1 MKKQFT
7 KQFFRNNKFNFTL
20 ATISVILLGVINLL
34 ISWLLQ
40 QIIDAMSG
48 TPGAYDFGTL
58 TSFAIILILGVVVI
72 CVIDYFSKP
81 LFYNR
86 AMQQFK
92 DYAFEELTKKSI
104 SSFKDESTATYISAL
119 TNDTNTI
126 ETKYLEKI
134 FSLIQNIIFFL
145 GALFMMVMYSP
156 LLTLIAI
163 GLSTL
168 PMIASILT
176 GNTLANVE
184 NEVSKRNESFTAT
197 LKDCLNG
204 FSVVK
209 SFKAEKA
216 IFDLFKTFNH
226 DAEEIKCKR
235 RKVAMI
241 ISSLG
246 AVTGIIAQLG
256 VFIAGAYLS
265 ITRSNITPGVVMAFV
280 NLMMLVIQPIAE
292 IPTILADRKA
302 SLALIDKLSEAIT
315 SNVRDEGE
323 DISNQLQS
331 GIHIKNLSFSYDK
344 ESHALQGINT
354 SFEYGKSYAIV
365 GGSGSG
371 KSTLLNLLMASHSDY
386 DGEIIYDHTELS
398 EISSSS
404 LYDLISI
411 VQQSVFMFNASIRDN
426 IMMFRDFPKVDVDHA
441 IAQSGLTELIQ
452 KHGENYLCGENG
464 CNLSGGE
471 RQRISIARSLL
482 RKTPVLLVD
491 EATAALDKETA
502 KHVSNSILDLESF
515 TRIVV
520 THALEES
527 ILKRYDQIL
536 AFKNG
541 ELLEVG
547 DFETLMDIKGYFFS
561 LYTVSQ

>member
-1 MKKQFT
+1 MRKQFT
-7 KQFFRNNKFNFTL
+7 KQFYKKNKLFFTL
-20 ATISVILLGVINLL
+20 ATISVIITGAINLL
-34 ISWLLQ
+34 LSWLLQ

-48 TPGAYDFGTL
+48 TPGSFTFSTL
-58 TSFAIILILGVVVI
+58 SIFAAILILGVILI
-72 CVIDYFSKP
+72 CVIDYYSKP
-81 LFYNR
+81 RFYKR

-92 DYAFEELTKKSI
+92 DFAFDKLTKKSI
-104 SSFKDESTATYISAL
+104 SSFKDESTATYISGL

-134 FSLIQNIIFFL
+134 FSLIQNLVFFF
-145 GALFMMVMYSP
+145 GALFMMIMYSP
-156 LLTLIAI
+156 ILTLIAI
-163 GLSTL
+163 GLSLL

-176 GNTLANVE
+176 GNSLAE
-184 NEVSKRNESFTAT
+184 AEKEVSRKNESFTAT

-216 IFDLFKTFNH
+216 ILKLFQSYNEQTE
-226 DAEEIKCKR
+226 DTKCKR
-235 RKVAMI
+235 RKIATIV
-241 ISSLG
+241 SSLG
-246 AVTGIIAQLG
+246 AITGIIAQLG
-256 VFIAGAYLS
+256 VFIAGDYLS
-265 ITRSNITPGVVMAFV
+265 ITHANIHPGVVMAFV

-302 SLALIDKLSEAIT
+302 SLALIDKLSDALT
-315 SNVRDEGE
+315 SNIREEGSPIE
-323 DISNQLQS
+323 NSLHM
-331 GIHIKNLSFSYDK
+331 GIELKNLSFSYD
-344 ESHALQGINT
+344 EDSNALQDINT
-354 SFEYGKSYAIV
+354 RFEHGKSYAID

-371 KSTLLNLLMASHSDY
+371 KSTLLNLLMASHNNY
-386 DGEIIYDHTELS
+386 QGEITYDNVELS
-398 EISSSS
+398 NISSNS

-411 VQQSVFMFNASIRDN
+411 VQQNVFVFNASIRDN
-426 IMMFRDFPKVDVDHA
+426 IMMFRDFPKEEVDHA
-441 IAQSGLTELIQ
+441 IAQSGLTELIK
-452 KHGENYLCGENG
+452 KHGEDYLCGENG

-502 KHVSNSILDLESF
+502 KHVSNSILDLESY

-520 THALEES
+520 THALEETL
-527 ILKRYDQIL
+527 LKRYDQIL

-541 ELLEVG
+541 KLMEVG
-547 DFETLMDIKGYFFS
+547 DFETLINEKGYFYS